1 MKGKGESMKISYNT
15 GRRENIIGLV
25 LWGIFIIVYCCAIYM
40 LFRVPLI
47 PQNTGKLY
55 NLLYD
60 LVTLCI
66 ILVSVIAALLTAR
79 VLFHFYL
86 SLRAFHAHVGAGWQD
101 WRNRKE
107 KTADRETSGS

>member
-40 LFRVPLI
+40 LFR
-47 PQNTGKLY
+47 
-55 NLLYD
+55 
-60 LVTLCI
+60 
-66 ILVSVIAALLTAR
+66 
-79 VLFHFYL
+79 FHFYL
-86 SLRAFHAHVGAGWQD
+86 SLRAFHAHEGAGWQD